1 MGYIDLPNDNI
12 PLVLIGDVFECL
24 KKIPPETISCI
35 VTSPP
40 YWKHRDYYI
49 KNQIG
54 QEETA
59 EEYIDKMANV
69 SGELLRVLRKD
80 GAYFLN
86 IGDTYID
93 KGLQMIPQRL
103 ATKMI
108 KNIKITALNKTKIG
122 WLLRNQIIW
131 YKPNHMPSPAKV
143 RFTNTYEPIC
153 FFTRDDWERKV
164 YFDIDSIRIPYK
176 SDESIENNLGLPLTI
191 GEREYKR
198 WQPIIKK
205 KTEGF
210 KYKGKFKGHEVN
222 VGASPGGRISI
233 TGIRY
238 VKKREKELSQS
249 LICDYLRDWLRK
261 SKLSIKQ
268 IGAKFKRPHKVGHWF
283 RKDSGGSLPTR
294 EDWIKLKKILGFDDK
309 YDKEMIE
316 MHYVLQTIKKHPKG
330 KNPGDLWDWE
340 DWPEESKK
348 NWEKWIMKTAK
359 LPYAHFSVFPEEL
372 PRRAI
377 KSCCP
382 SDGIVLDPFAGS
394 GTTGKAAKDLNRKSI
409 LIEIQ
414 PKFLDIIKK
423 RCGEIK
429 VVYIRR

>member
-205 KTEGF
+205 KSEEFMQQFGSEESF
-210 KYKGKFKGHEVN
+210 EEF
-222 VGASPGGRISI
+222 R
-233 TGIRY
+233 
-238 VKKREKELSQS
+238 KELDES
-249 LICDYLRDWLRK
+249 LDKGLNFFYEWGSMAVEKQVERVERLYKAQEQVEK
-261 SKLSIKQ
+261 S
-268 IGAKFKRPHKVGHWF
+268 G
-283 RKDSGGSLPTR
+283 
-294 EDWIKLKKILGFDDK
+294 ELGT
-309 YDKEMIE
+309 E
-316 MHYVLQTIKKHPKG
+316 
-330 KNPGDLWDWE
+330 
-340 DWPEESKK
+340 
-348 NWEKWIMKTAK
+348 
-359 LPYAHFSVFPEEL
+359 
-372 PRRAI
+372 
-377 KSCCP
+377 
-382 SDGIVLDPFAGS
+382 
-394 GTTGKAAKDLNRKSI
+394 
-409 LIEIQ
+409 
-414 PKFLDIIKK
+414 
-423 RCGEIK
+423 
-429 VVYIRR
+429 